1 MKKTIQLLLILF
13 ALSNTINAQD
23 FQGKA
28 IYKSIR
34 NMEKMNFQ
42 MEGGDPVMEQRMKEM
57 LKKQME
63 KEFELAFDKQSS
75 VYKKQEE
82 LESSAQQSGG
92 GMVMIFTENG
102 ENGVLYKNTQEKRFA
117 STRDVFGK
125 EFLVKDKL
133 KPIEWKLGK
142 ETKQIGNYTCYN
154 ATYEREQRTMV
165 FISDDSE
172 ENDAP
177 KETLETIT
185 VTVWYTP
192 DIPVAHGPSMLWG
205 LPGLIM
211 EVQDGNLKTICTE
224 VIINPTEK
232 ITLAEP
238 NSGKVINEEKY
249 EKIMHEKMDEMEK
262 MNKGGRKKGDA
273 HNIEITIEG

>member
-13 ALSNTINAQD
+13 ALSNTISAQD

-28 IYKSIR
+28 LYKSIR
-34 NMEKMNFQ
+34 NMEKMNFH
-42 MEGGDPVMEQRMKEM
+42 MEGGDPVMEQRMKDM

-75 VYKKQEE
+75 VYKKQDA
-82 LESSAQQSGG
+82 LESSAQQPGG
-92 GMVMIFTENG
+92 GMVVMFMESG
-102 ENGVLYKNTQEKRFA
+102 EDGILYKNTQEKRFA

-125 EFLVKDKL
+125 EFLVKDEL

-154 ATYEREQRTMV
+154 ATYERQQTTTV

-172 ENDAP
+172 EDDAP
-177 KETLETIT
+177 NETIEHIT

-192 DIPVAHGPSMLWG
+192 DIPVAHRPAMLWG

-211 EVQDGNLKTICTE
+211 EVQDGNLKTICTQ
-224 VIINPTEK
+224 VILNPTDK
-232 ITLAEP
+232 IAINEP
-238 NSGKVINEEKY
+238 DGGKVVNEEKY
-249 EKIMHEKMDEMEK
+249 EKIMREKMDEMEK
-262 MNKGGRKKGDA
+262 INKGGRKKGEA
-273 HNIEITIEG
+273 HTIEINIEG